1 MTLLQASLVTVSK
14 SILETTRVVVADKL
28 QLLYELS
35 MCTHSNGGGV
45 F

>member
-14 SILETTRVVVADKL
+14 SILETTRVVVAD
-28 QLLYELS
+28 ELS
-35 MCTHSNGGGV
+35 MCTHSIGGGV